1 MTNRSLPAVAR
12 LLAGLALVVA
22 SGALVAG
29 GGDHERARRALE
41 AGEVLPLRSVLE
53 RVERDYPGQVVEV
66 ELEREGG
73 TWLYEI
79 KLIRPGGAVVKL
91 RLDARDG
98 TLYAAEG
105 RDLHP
110 SGRRGD

>member
-1 MTNRSLPAVAR
+1 MTKRSLPAVAR
-12 LLAGLALVVA
+12 LLAGLALAA
-22 SGALVAG
+22 SFAAVAG

-41 AGEVLPLRSVLE
+41 AGEVLPLRTVLE

-73 TWLYEI
+73 AWLYEI

-98 TLYAAEG
+98 TLHAAEG
-105 RDLHP
+105 RELHP
-110 SGRRGD
+110 GGRRAD

>member
-1 MTNRSLPAVAR
+1 MTKRSLPAVAR
-12 LLAGLALVVA
+12 LLAGLALAA
-22 SGALVAG
+22 SFAAVAG

-41 AGEVLPLRSVLE
+41 AGEVLPLRAVLE

-66 ELEREGG
+66 ELEREDGA
-73 TWLYEI
+73 WLYEI

-91 RLDARDG
+91 RLDAHDG

-105 RDLHP
+105 RELHP
-110 SGRRGD
+110 GGRRAD